1 MTIRILNCKEL
12 LETSSAYVE
21 YLELIDQTPEAEV
34 EDDTDTP
41 EADTED
47 STFRSGKFNFINMI
61 LNIIKSIIE
70 MIIFITVPIKQLKMP
85 AEQICQHFSVPE
97 AYRFRFSFLLKF
109 FSSNIL
115 KLKTQ
120 TI

>member
-1 MTIRILNCKEL
+1 MKCKEH

-47 STFRSGKFNFINMI
+47 STLRSGKFDFINMI

-70 MIIFITVPIKQLKMP
+70 MIIFIAVPIKQLKML
-85 AEQICQHFSVPE
+85 AERICQHFSVPE
-97 AYRFRFSFLLKF
+97 AYRFSFSFFIK
-109 FSSNIL
+109 IL
-115 KLKTQ
+115 F
-120 TI
+120 I